1 MSISNGLKHEPN
13 QPIITANVGVK
24 VSSKKS
30 RTIEQKLECLRKA
43 ISNSKE
49 HIEAGD
55 PTRIYSQYIRY
66 ALNQFDYL
74 NFCASS
80 EASGLKQDCIHEH
93 VVPHAIVMAKLL
105 ALDSLTDENIMSI
118 LNKFYFICKI
128 TKEEDKRLNAAGL
141 KSAMPKEWNSENGS
155 IFARYEHD
163 DVGIFILK
171 N

>member
-1 MSISNGLKHEPN
+1 MSNDLNHEPS
-13 QPIITANVGVK
+13 QPIIAVK
-24 VSSKKS
+24 VNVKPSSKNI
-30 RTIEQKLECLRKA
+30 RTIEQKLDCLRKV

-55 PTRIYSQYIRY
+55 PPRIYSQYIRY

-80 EASGLKQDCIHEH
+80 EASDLKQDCIHEH

-128 TKEEDKRLNAAGL
+128 TKGEDKRLNVAGL
-141 KSAMPKEWNSENGS
+141 KSAMPPEWNSENDS

-163 DVGIFILK
+163 NVGIFIL
-171 N
+171 NN